1 MINYKATIYE
11 VLVNLYGSLDFIDDP
26 NEKIDL
32 ILKNKE
38 IKWYP
43 PYLVICKGQFF
54 MFVPFCYEHFIDES
68 EVKEECENA
77 KHLVDCL
84 KSEGKNSKVFFIT
97 NANEDVKALEL
108 QNLSNDFGILHNEWK
123 KPLLDFSITDIFK
136 VKCKLL
142 PNILEYLSNCKNLK
156 GGIGNLIRKFSEK
169 YLKEKPEENTE
180 NEMIKEFMEQILTC
194 DEQFKLDVN
203 PIIFLA
209 EIEKI
214 VTNTEGQS
222 RDHYFHAFNTMM
234 LGFMIIDKAYNRFDT
249 LAKKYGDDIVLE
261 FIWIL
266 TSLYHDIGYPIVWQ
280 QNLVCQTYGLKR
292 ENNLALIDDSIKQ
305 IRQEFWNSPDYRFI
319 VEVLNNL
326 FSHITDNKKGEWIF
340 DGFLRPSK
348 STKFKDSVKISFI
361 EKEAHGAAGTL
372 KLSLLTNKHLGD
384 VAKNK
389 VREFLYR
396 HAMLASISI
405 LFHDSKVRD
414 CFKENSI
421 KGIKAEDF
429 PFSVLLT
436 YVDILQDDRRDST
449 GSSSKPDIF
458 KDINITDGKAIV
470 AKLEEIA
477 LTEGIKKKLLE
488 ELKEALAFFIMN
500 ELTFNIPEELLIT
513 KPRKYER

>member
-1 MINYKATIYE
+1 
-11 VLVNLYGSLDFIDDP
+11 
-26 NEKIDL
+26 
-32 ILKNKE
+32 
-38 IKWYP
+38 
-43 PYLVICKGQFF
+43 
-54 MFVPFCYEHFIDES
+54 
-68 EVKEECENA
+68 
-77 KHLVDCL
+77 
-84 KSEGKNSKVFFIT
+84 
-97 NANEDVKALEL
+97 
-108 QNLSNDFGILHNEWK
+108 
-123 KPLLDFSITDIFK
+123 
-136 VKCKLL
+136 
-142 PNILEYLSNCKNLK
+142 
-156 GGIGNLIRKFSEK
+156 
-169 YLKEKPEENTE
+169 
-180 NEMIKEFMEQILTC
+180 MEQILTF
-194 DEQFKLDVN
+194 DKRFKLDAD
-203 PIIFLA
+203 PINFMS

-214 VTNTEGQS
+214 VTNTEGRS

-249 LAKKYGDDIVLE
+249 LAKRYGDDIVLE

-280 QNLVCQTYGLKR
+280 QNLVCQTYGLER
-292 ENNLALIDDSIKQ
+292 ENNLALIDDCMKQ
-305 IRQEFWNSPDYRFI
+305 NRQEFWNSPDYGFI

-340 DGFLRPSK
+340 DGFLRPSQ
-348 STKFKDSVKISFI
+348 STKFKDSVMISFI

-384 VAKNK
+384 VVKNK

-429 PFSVLLT
+429 PFSVLLA

-488 ELKEALAFFIMN
+488 ELKEALSFFIMK
-500 ELTFNIPEELLIT
+500 ELVFAIPEELLIV
-513 KPRKYER
+513 KP